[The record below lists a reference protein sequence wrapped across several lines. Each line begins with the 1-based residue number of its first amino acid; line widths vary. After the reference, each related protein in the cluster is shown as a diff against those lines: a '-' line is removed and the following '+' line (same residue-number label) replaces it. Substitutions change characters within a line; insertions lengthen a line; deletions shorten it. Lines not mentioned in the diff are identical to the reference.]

1 VHKYRAGRVSE
12 TSSGPFAEAVGR
24 LPASIDDALADADFR
39 TATAAIGA
47 AVEEGN
53 RLIETV
59 RPWELF
65 RAEQS
70 GDAAAATRLDG
81 LLAELVAGCRELA
94 REIGPFV
101 PAFAARLGIQLGAG
115 DRVGPPE
122 PAFPR
127 LELPAAEPIL
137 SR

>member
-1 VHKYRAGRVSE
+1 VHKYRAGRVPE
-12 TSSGPFAEAVGR
+12 TSTGPFAEAVGR
-24 LPASIDDALADADFR
+24 LPAVIDTALADADFR
-39 TATAAIGA
+39 AATAAICA
-47 AVEEGN
+47 AVEDGN

-59 RPWELF
+59 RPWELY

-70 GDAAAATRLDG
+70 GDAAAAARLDE

-101 PAFAARLGIQLGAG
+101 PAFADRLRIQLGAG
-115 DRVGPPE
+115 DRVGTPE

-127 LELPAAEPIL
+127 LESPAD
-137 SR
+137 